1 MAMTIK
7 NWITFGSVDC
17 RTYKVYISGNG
28 TFNSPE
34 RDVTKVSIPGRNGD
48 IILDNERYKNIDLKY
63 PAFIAA
69 SFSTNMQN
77 FRNAMISKVG
87 YQRLEDTYHPDEF
100 RLARY
105 KGGLDVK
112 PLKSLKA
119 GEFNITFDCKPQRF
133 LKSGETGVNF
143 TTDGTINNPTLMTA
157 KPLIRVTGNGTFAI
171 QGTVITV
178 ANNQTYIDI
187 DCETMEAY
195 CGSTNMN
202 ANITLMSG
210 KFPELVSGSNAV
222 AIGSGITQVTITPR
236 WWIL

>member
-1 MAMTIK
+1 MAITIK

-34 RDVTKVSIPGRNGD
+34 RDGTNVSIPGRNGD
-48 IILDNERYKNIDLKY
+48 IFLDNERYKNIDVKY
-63 PAFIAA
+63 PAFIAE

-77 FRNAMISKVG
+77 FRNAILSKVG

-100 RLARY
+100 RLAKY

-119 GEFNITFDCKPQRF
+119 GEFNITFNCKPQRF
-133 LKSGETGVNF
+133 LKSGETGVDF
-143 TTDGTINNPTLMTA
+143 TTNGTISNATLMTA
-157 KPLIRVTGNGTFAI
+157 KPLIRVVGNGTLTI
-171 QGTVITV
+171 GTVAIV
-178 ANNQTYIDI
+178 IANNSTYIDI

-202 ANITLMSG
+202 SNITLTGG
-210 KFPELVSGSNAV
+210 KFPELVPGFNSVS
-222 AIGSGITQVTITPR
+222 IGTLTKATITPR

>member
-34 RDVTKVSIPGRNGD
+34 RDTTKVSVPGRNGD
-48 IILDNERYKNIDLKY
+48 ITLDNGRYKNIDVKY
-63 PAFIAA
+63 PAFIANN
-69 SFSTNMQN
+69 FSSNMES
-77 FRNAMISKVG
+77 FRNAILSKTG
-87 YQRLEDTYHPDEF
+87 YQRLEDTYHSDEF

-112 PLKSLKA
+112 PLKSLVA

-133 LKSGETGVNF
+133 LKSGETGVAF
-143 TTDGTINNPTLMTA
+143 TASGSITNPTLMTA
-157 KPLIRVTGNGTFAI
+157 LPLIRVVGTGTLTIGSVAI
-171 QGTVITV
+171 VITT
-178 ANNQTYIDI
+178 NDTYIDI
-187 DCETMEAY
+187 DCETQEAY

-202 ANITLMSG
+202 SNIQLTGG
-210 KFPELVSGSNAV
+210 KFPELVSGTNTV
-222 AIGSGITQVTITPR
+222 DIGQLTSATITPR